1 MEDIERSD
9 NMSTIELPEGKVNIL
24 GGVHNAAQEFPE
36 GCENFVKKSDLIF
49 LEATADYIS
58 DPGGFVGGAENS
70 EQYHELIK
78 ILKQEGKA
86 FYCPD
91 LDAQP
96 LHGILELDFD
106 IIAPALEAILA
117 GLLIRRPAAKKPEE
131 NSSVDLQVD
140 QGRRRILKILASS
153 WLAMPIILGGGGST
167 AHSNGARSIGSKLS
181 SISDKLHPELYNFIL
196 NVRNL
201 VFVYKLLYRLR
212 NTGVSKNNGEK
223 SVASI
228 IVGFSHVDGIEE
240 MLTKYK
246 NGEITFEQIEK
257 AFLELKKEF
266 GSRINNFSTIGA
278 FWFDNKSQQWHSHL
292 FKI

>member
-24 GGVHNAAQEFPE
+24 GGVHGTAQEFPE

-49 LEATADYIS
+49 LEATTDYIS
-58 DPGGFVGGAENS
+58 DPGGLIVIAENS

-106 IIAPALEAILA
+106 LIAPALEAILA
-117 GLLIRRPAAKKPEE
+117 GLLILRPAAKKPEE
-131 NSSVDLQVD
+131 NSTVDVQVD
-140 QGRRRILKILASS
+140 QGRRKILKILASS
-153 WLAMPIILGGGGST
+153 WLAMPVIFGGS
-167 AHSNGARSIGSKLS
+167 ASIAYINGAKSIGSKLA

-212 NTGVSKNNGEK
+212 NIGVSKHGGEK
-223 SVASI
+223 FVASI
-228 IVGFSHVDGIEE
+228 IVGFGHVDGIEE
-240 MLTKYK
+240 ILTKYK

-278 FWFDNKSQQWHSHL
+278 FWFDNKSHQWHRHL